1 MEVTLVLLE
10 YDKHSFPEGFSVLF
24 ASSCSE
30 VVALE
35 FESSLLCM
43 LPGCLEI
50 LQDFEVKEVRGD
62 EQTQEQRVVFDGEL
76 GKPVLLVLHQK
87 DKADEDY
94 IVVDDPV

>member
-1 MEVTLVLLE
+1 
-10 YDKHSFPEGFSVLF
+10 
-24 ASSCSE
+24 
-30 VVALE
+30 
-35 FESSLLCM
+35 M